1 MQVDRLTTDRLNRPA
16 PSVVAGAIRSAII
29 AMVLTLC
36 GGGIA
41 IGDTRTDVWPE
52 VNFFHQ
58 INDRYRLHLLG
69 AFVRA
74 RDIDYSDGQFGAHL
88 DIGALPILR
97 PWLLPDSN
105 LYQYL
110 WFRVG
115 YRYGSEFTSDDPF
128 DEHRVVLEMT
138 GRFPLPGGVMLVDRS
153 RGDLR
158 FINGAY
164 SSRYR
169 NRVRVERPI
178 VLFGRYA
185 WLPYASAEL
194 FYDTRFDA
202 INRFRYSVGIE
213 IPIRQCILDLY
224 YLRQADTRSEPAH
237 SNVVGVS
244 FNFFF

>member
-1 MQVDRLTTDRLNRPA
+1 M
-16 PSVVAGAIRSAII
+16 G
-29 AMVLTLC
+29 LTLC

-52 VNFFHQ
+52 VNLFHQ
-58 INDRYRLHLLG
+58 IDDRYRLHLLG

-74 RDIDYSDGQFGAHL
+74 RDIDYSDGQVGAHL

-97 PWLLPDSN
+97 PRLLPDST

-115 YRYGSEFTSDDPF
+115 YRYGREFTSDDPF
-128 DEHRVVLEMT
+128 EEHRVILEMT
-138 GRFPLPGGVMLVDRS
+138 ARFPLPGGVMLVDRS

-158 FINGAY
+158 FINGVY

-169 NRVRVERPI
+169 NRVRLERSI
-178 VLFGRYA
+178 VLFDRYA
-185 WLPYASAEL
+185 WLPYVSAEL

-213 IPIRQCILDLY
+213 IPIRRFILDLY
-224 YLRQADTRSEPAH
+224 YLRQEDSRSEPAH
-237 SNVVGVS
+237 SNVFGIS